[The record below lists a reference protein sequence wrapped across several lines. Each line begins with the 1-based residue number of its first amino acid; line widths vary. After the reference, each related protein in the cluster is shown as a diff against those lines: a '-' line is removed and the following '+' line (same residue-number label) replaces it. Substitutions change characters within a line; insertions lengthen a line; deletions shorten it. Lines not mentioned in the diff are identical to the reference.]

1 MERQPKDV
9 DHRGSALVV
18 NSRSACYLN
27 VWKMMIVGRM
37 SAVVYL
43 MVGALLGWTA
53 SMITWK
59 RCARETRHHAGSHA
73 MRGGRKWAE
82 GGHSGHKGIPIEKD

>member
-1 MERQPKDV
+1 MKGIAENPKTTI
-9 DHRGSALVV
+9 RGLGKAAEGRLITEVSALVV
-18 NSRSACYLN
+18 NYRSACYLN

-53 SMITWK
+53 SM
-59 RCARETRHHAGSHA
+59 E
-73 MRGGRKWAE
+73 
-82 GGHSGHKGIPIEKD
+82 